1 MRKLRGGVACPE
13 PHRKWLSQGRTTGR
27 AVPKPRPRASL
38 LPPTSTQGCCRAGFS
53 WEGRREGGGR
63 GRGGDSQL
71 RGVWGA
77 EQVTF
82 PGLLF
87 TLSPRLS
94 PAQFHSLLSELS
106 SYISSEPSS
115 RSIFFISP
123 GWECCG
129 HQGLRSGSSRKAL
142 SSTPTLLHNP
152 PLSRHPPSASL
163 PSRSLPVFIFLGWGS
178 LPAPLSCSLLQE
190 LEPPAPSGPPH

>member
-1 MRKLRGGVACPE
+1 MAKPGSDHGPCSA
-13 PHRKWLSQGRTTGR
+13 KAQALSQPAPTHLHAGLLQSWILLGGKAGRWG
-27 AVPKPRPRASL
+27 
-38 LPPTSTQGCCRAGFS
+38 QGA
-53 WEGRREGGGR
+53 GGG
-63 GRGGDSQL
+63 SQL

-152 PLSRHPPSASL
+152 PLSRRPPSASL